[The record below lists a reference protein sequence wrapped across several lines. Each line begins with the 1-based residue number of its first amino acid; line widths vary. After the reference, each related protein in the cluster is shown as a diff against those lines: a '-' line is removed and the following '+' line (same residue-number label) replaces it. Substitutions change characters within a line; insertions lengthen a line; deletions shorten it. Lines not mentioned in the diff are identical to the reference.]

1 MALHY
6 IPILATTIVL
16 VYFSHLF
23 LKHLANRSRR
33 RAFAISH
40 HCAPVP
46 AWPSRDPSPLGLDVL
61 YGNLRAFRDHTLLT
75 RFQHALSTYS
85 PPGSRTIALKIF
97 GGTNFATADAR
108 NLQAMLATKFAEWSI
123 GDDRTNEKKGMG
135 RLLGR
140 GVFTTEGEEWK
151 DSRGMLRGAF
161 ERKWVEDVSLF
172 ERHVAELIEAI
183 SVEGKKQE
191 DGLVEVD
198 LQPLFGKL
206 SLDVSTEFLFGES
219 TGTLGTGA
227 KSKEGEAFAT
237 AFDYCQNPFMADGMT
252 VWSFLCA
259 LVEELT
265 PAYFTSGEFVK
276 YHKVVN
282 DFVDNLISRAS
293 AQPPDPTHPTF
304 LSTLSTHD
312 PAPSP
317 LRLRSE
323 CLNILL
329 AGRDTTAALLSNLLW
344 SLSRSPTTLAHL
356 RAEIATAFPS
366 SEPPTY
372 AALKSLPYLRAVL
385 NESLRLHPVVP
396 HNVRTATID
405 TVLPFG
411 GGADGTQPVFI
422 SKGTFVM
429 WSTYEMH
436 RRADVWGKDAG
447 EWRPERW
454 LDTEGEKLR
463 PGWSF
468 VPFGGG
474 PRICVGQQFA
484 LAEAGYVVVRL
495 LQEFGRLESRD
506 GEPWRERL
514 SITCT
519 GLGGCK
525 VALGR

>member
-1 MALHY
+1 MSLHY
-6 IPILATTIVL
+6 IPLVATTLALIYL
-16 VYFSHLF
+16 SLLL
-23 LKHLANRSRR
+23 LKHLATRSRR
-33 RAFAISH
+33 RTFAVSH
-40 HCAPVP
+40 HCALAPP
-46 AWPSRDPSPLGLDVL
+46 WPSTDPTPIGVDILW
-61 YGNLRAFRDHTLLT
+61 GNLRAFRAHTLLA
-75 RFQHALSTYS
+75 RFQHGLSTYS
-85 PPGSRTIALKIF
+85 PPGSRTVALRIL
-97 GGTNFATADAR
+97 GSTNIVTADPR
-108 NLQAMLATKFAEWSI
+108 NLQVMLATKSAEWSI

-172 ERHVAELIEAI
+172 ERHVKELIEAI
-183 SVEGKKQE
+183 EVEENKE
-191 DGLVEVD
+191 EEGLVEVD

-206 SLDVSTEFLFGES
+206 SLDISTEFLFGES
-219 TGTLGTGA
+219 TSTLAAGG
-227 KSKEGEAFAT
+227 SGEGEAFAR

-252 VWSFLCA
+252 VWNFL
-259 LVEELT
+259 LEVIQELT
-265 PAYFTSGEFVK
+265 PAYFT
-276 YHKVVN
+276 N
-282 DFVDNLISRAS
+282 FVDTLISRALT
-293 AQPPDPTHPTF
+293 QPPNPTHPTF

-329 AGRDTTAALLSNLLW
+329 AGRDTTAALLSNLVW
-344 SLSRSPTTLAHL
+344 SLSRSAPTLTRL
-356 RAEIATAFPS
+356 RAEIATAFPPS
-366 SEPPTY
+366 AAVRPSY
-372 AALKSLPYLRAVL
+372 AALKALPYLRAVL

-396 HNVRTATID
+396 HNVRTATTD
-405 TVLPFG
+405 TTLPFG
-411 GGADGTQPVFI
+411 GGAAGTAPVFVAAG
-422 SKGTFVM
+422 SFVM
-429 WSTYEMH
+429 WSTYELH
-436 RRADVWGKDAG
+436 RRADVWGADAG

-454 LDTEGEKLR
+454 LDGEVGEGEEKLR
-463 PGWSF
+463 PGWAYL
-468 VPFGGG
+468 PFGGG

-506 GEPWRERL
+506 GEPWREKL

-519 GLGGCK
+519 GLGGCR